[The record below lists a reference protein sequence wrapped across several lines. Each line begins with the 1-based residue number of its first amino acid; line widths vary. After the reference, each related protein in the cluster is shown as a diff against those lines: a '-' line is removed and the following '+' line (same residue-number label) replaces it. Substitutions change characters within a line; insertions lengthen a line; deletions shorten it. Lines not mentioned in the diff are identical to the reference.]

1 MRIPAAQYLRM
12 STEHQQYSF
21 DNQRDAI
28 AIYAEHHGFAI
39 VKAYDD
45 AAKSGVVLKGRSGLK
60 RLLRDVLSGSATY
73 KAILVY
79 DISRWGRF
87 QDADEAAHYEF
98 LCKHAGIPVHY
109 CAETFSNDDSTA
121 NIMKALKRAMAG
133 EYSRELSV
141 KCYAGQKRIAQL
153 GFITGSSPS
162 YGLRRVVLS
171 PDGGRDQIL
180 RPGEHK
186 YVRADRTALCL
197 GPDKEVEGVRT
208 IYRLFMRSHGRLGP
222 TAIARELD
230 RKGVEFIPGRT
241 WDKYWVSRIL
251 RNPRYAG
258 YNVWN
263 RKGQK
268 LRGPQVHNPPEQWV
282 VVPNAFPAIIPP
294 KCFQNVQELIK
305 NRPRKFSEEYLLQKL
320 ASLLRRKGRIT
331 KNLMES
337 CKGMPDRSC
346 YQRRFGGMQKA
357 YDLVGYHYP
366 PRRFS
371 CAGQSRFSKQLR
383 DRIIRQILT
392 LFPEH
397 VALAPGVHP
406 NRPVLLVDKQF
417 KVFVITCRFSTESKR
432 ATWLLRSFPQDR
444 NSIVLLCLL
453 NRNNDDARVLFVIP
467 RISTHHCSEHRFGI
481 ASELLAG
488 GERLNGLQDFYRC
501 VMRVRKGI
509 MSGFL

>member
-28 AIYAEHHGFAI
+28 AIYAEQHGFDI

-109 CAETFSNDDSTA
+109 CAEPFSNDDSTA
-121 NIMKALKRAMAG
+121 NIMKALKRVMAG

-153 GFITGSSPS
+153 GFITGSSPT
-162 YGLRRVVLS
+162 YGLRRMVVS
-171 PDGGRDQIL
+171 PDGRRDQIL

-208 IYRLFMRSHGRLGP
+208 IYRLFTRSHGRLGP

-241 WDKYWVSRIL
+241 WDKYWGISD
-251 RNPRYAG
+251 
-258 YNVWN
+258 
-263 RKGQK
+263 
-268 LRGPQVHNPPEQWV
+268 
-282 VVPNAFPAIIPP
+282 
-294 KCFQNVQELIK
+294 
-305 NRPRKFSEEYLLQKL
+305 SEK
-320 ASLLRRKGRIT
+320 
-331 KNLMES
+331 
-337 CKGMPDRSC
+337 P
-346 YQRRFGGMQKA
+346 
-357 YDLVGYHYP
+357 
-366 PRRFS
+366 
-371 CAGQSRFSKQLR
+371 
-383 DRIIRQILT
+383 
-392 LFPEH
+392 
-397 VALAPGVHP
+397 
-406 NRPVLLVDKQF
+406 
-417 KVFVITCRFSTESKR
+417 
-432 ATWLLRSFPQDR
+432 
-444 NSIVLLCLL
+444 
-453 NRNNDDARVLFVIP
+453 
-467 RISTHHCSEHRFGI
+467 
-481 ASELLAG
+481 
-488 GERLNGLQDFYRC
+488 
-501 VMRVRKGI
+501 
-509 MSGFL
+509 